1 MNNQTILTLLKFQLM
16 NKKSVEITV
25 AGSSMNPVLKD
36 GDRIRIEHR
45 DSYAIGDILVF
56 SYKNQELLVHRLLQI
71 KEGKYFCK
79 GDNSMRLEDI
89 AEDQI
94 LGVVIVNEDKNNTN
108 EFVTAS
114 LHIAKLFRS
123 CRYDFEK
130 TVEHTDYIEYKHNF
144 LENNI

>member
-94 LGVVIVNEDKNNTN
+94 LAAVENIRIQTKLDKVGRIGVGVTLNDLQIRHQCTVIKRTGQP
-108 EFVTAS
+108 
-114 LHIAKLFRS
+114 
-123 CRYDFEK
+123 
-130 TVEHTDYIEYKHNF
+130 
-144 LENNI
+144 

>member
-123 CRYDFEK
+123 CRYDIEK
-130 TVEHTDYIEYKHNF
+130 TMEHTDYIEYKHNF

>member
-94 LGVVIVNEDKNNTN
+94 LGAVIMNEDKNNTN
-108 EFVTAS
+108 KFVTAS
-114 LHIAKLFRS
+114 LHIAKLFRNF
-123 CRYDFEK
+123 RYDIEK
-130 TVEHTDYIEYKHNF
+130 TMEHTDYIEYKHNF